1 MYFCP
6 KKSSTVSC
14 GDVKCNF
21 DRIVEKFL
29 PKFEELF
36 ADIPKVM
43 KRNVKVSKNPQN
55 IHVDT
60 YNAVFTSLLKF
71 FRRKSEVF
79 SLKIRRRRKFLF
91 FSKYF
96 FPQNLSF
103 ATQVAF
109 MTDSAKN
116 SNKNWIF
123 CI

>member
-1 MYFCP
+1 
-6 KKSSTVSC
+6 
-14 GDVKCNF
+14 
-21 DRIVEKFL
+21 
-29 PKFEELF
+29 
-36 ADIPKVM
+36 M

-55 IHVDT
+55 VHVDT
-60 YNAVFTSLLKF
+60 YNAVYTSLLKF

-109 MTDSAKN
+109 MTDLAKN
-116 SNKNWIF
+116 SNKNGF
-123 CI
+123 FAYRVQKR